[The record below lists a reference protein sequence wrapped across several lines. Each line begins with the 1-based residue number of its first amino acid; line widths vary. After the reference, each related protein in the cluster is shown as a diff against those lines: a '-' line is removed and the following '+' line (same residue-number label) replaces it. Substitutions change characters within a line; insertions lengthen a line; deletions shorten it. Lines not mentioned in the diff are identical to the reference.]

1 MTIISSH
8 LVTIISSHL
17 AITVGEPSVTA
28 TAMAD
33 HHHLEVTVLYFAAA
47 STATG
52 KSSETIRIPDS
63 GINLSDL
70 GELLISQHPGT
81 ALSTV
86 LKTSQWSVDA
96 EMIVDSVDFILRGGE
111 EVAVICPVSGG

>member
-1 MTIISSH
+1 MN
-8 LVTIISSHL
+8 IISSHL
-17 AITVGEPSVTA
+17 ASTVNEPSAIA
-28 TAMAD
+28 TAMAV

-81 ALSTV
+81 ALRNV
-86 LKTSQWSVDA
+86 LQTSQWSVDA
-96 EMIVDSVDFILRGGE
+96 EMIVDPNDFILRGGE